1 MATFGVYVLSSPD
14 NILTAEKTFVAL
26 ALFGILRFPIS
37 VFPMLIG
44 SLIQVTVS
52 VRRLQAFLTLSEINP
67 DDVTRDPNSS
77 QYCSTLAPCTLLLT
91 QPFVTRNQI
100 II

>member
-1 MATFGVYVLSSPD
+1 MVLNVIVQVSLVTFAVYVLSSPD

-37 VFPMLIG
+37 IFPMLIG
-44 SLIQVTVS
+44 SLVQVAVS
-52 VRRLQAFLTLSEINP
+52 CRRLQAFLTLPEVNP

-77 QYCSTLAPCTLLLT
+77 Q
-91 QPFVTRNQI
+91 
-100 II
+100 